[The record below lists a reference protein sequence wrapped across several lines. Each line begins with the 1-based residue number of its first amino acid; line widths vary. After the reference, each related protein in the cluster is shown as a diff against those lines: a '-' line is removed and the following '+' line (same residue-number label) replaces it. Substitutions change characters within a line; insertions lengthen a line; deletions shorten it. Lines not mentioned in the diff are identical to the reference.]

1 MQELPYQLDR
11 TVVIHAK
18 PETVFRFFT
27 DSARWASWWGAG
39 STIDARPGGKVYI
52 RHANGIESAGEV
64 LEVVAGERIVFTY
77 GFVSGKPIPPGSSR
91 VTIRLEPDDAGTRL
105 HLLHEFAEAGPR
117 DEHVQGWRFQLSL
130 FANVVAN
137 EVYASAASVVDAW
150 YDAWNTADTAARD
163 EILARIAT
171 PGVRFRDRFSLLDGL
186 ADLTAHISAA
196 QRFMPGIRL
205 QRKGEVRQC
214 QGTVLA
220 DWIAVDGNSQTRMTG
235 SSVYVFRADGKIVS
249 VTGFANPAT
258 PL

>member
-1 MQELPYQLDR
+1 MPELPYQLDR
-11 TVVIHAK
+11 TVVIQAK

-64 LEVVAGERIVFTY
+64 LEVDAGRRIVFTY
-77 GFVSGKPIPPGSSR
+77 GFVGGKPIPPGSSR

-130 FANVVAN
+130 FGNVVAN
-137 EVYASAASVVDAW
+137 EVYANAASAIDAW
-150 YDAWNTADTAARD
+150 YDAWNLTDTPARD
-163 EILARIAT
+163 EILARIAA

-205 QRKGEVRQC
+205 QRKGDVRHC

-220 DWIAVDGNSQTRMTG
+220 DWVAVDSNAQPRMTG
-235 SSVYVFRADGKIVS
+235 ASVYVFRADGRIDA
-249 VTGFANPAT
+249 VTGFTNAT
-258 PL
+258 